1 MRMAYRLSLAD
12 DVPSSVRA
20 CAREQLARAAQQL
33 ADPRADPVDAVHEVR
48 KHLKKTRSLL
58 RLARPALG
66 RHASREHDAQLRE
79 LGLALS
85 GARDADVLVE
95 TVAQL
100 AEHAAGRLPAIDFE
114 ELRASFAGEAAAAR
128 AAAAAGGAHDDVGA
142 KLHAA
147 AEQVGAW
154 PLDGA
159 GWDDLVAG
167 AARAYGRGRDALAA
181 ARDDPTDER
190 MHAWRKRVKDLW
202 YHQRLLA
209 PAWPPV
215 LGAQAEEAHALSELL
230 GDDHDL
236 ALLRARIEHGTALGP
251 AAGADAGELLALVDA
266 RREQL
271 RTQAWPLGER
281 LYAERPKAFAR
292 RLRRILRSAAEQQR
306 APDAAG

>member
-1 MRMAYRLSLAD
+1 MAYRLSLAD

-20 CAREQLARAAQQL
+20 CAREQLGQAAALL
-33 ADPRADPVDAVHEVR
+33 ADPGADPVDAVHEVR

-66 RHASREHDAQLRE
+66 RRDYRERNAQLRE

-85 GARDADVLVE
+85 GARDADVLAQ

-100 AEHAAGRLPAIDFE
+100 AEHAAGRLPAVDFE
-114 ELRASFAGEAAAAR
+114 QLRAALAEEAAAAR
-128 AAAAAGGAHDDVGA
+128 AATEAGGARDDVVA
-142 KLHAA
+142 RLRAA
-147 AEQVGAW
+147 AEQVGDW

-167 AARAYGRGRDALAA
+167 AARAYGRGREALAA
-181 ARDDPTDER
+181 ARAQPTDDR

-202 YHQRLLA
+202 YHQRLLT
-209 PAWPPV
+209 PAWPEPI
-215 LGAQAEEAHALSELL
+215 GALATEAHALSELL

-236 ALLRARIEHGTALGP
+236 ALLRGRIERGIALGP
-251 AAGADAGELLALVDA
+251 AAGADADELLALIDA

-271 RTQAWPLGER
+271 RAQAWPLGER
-281 LYAERPKAFAR
+281 LYAERPKAYAR
-292 RLRRILRSAAEQQR
+292 RLRRILHSAVEQHR
-306 APDAAG
+306 AADAAA